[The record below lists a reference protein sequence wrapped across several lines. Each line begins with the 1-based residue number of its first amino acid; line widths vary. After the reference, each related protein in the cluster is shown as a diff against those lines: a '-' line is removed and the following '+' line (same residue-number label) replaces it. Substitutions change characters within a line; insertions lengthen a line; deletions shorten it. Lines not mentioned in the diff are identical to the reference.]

1 LLQALQ
7 LGGFLS
13 DGPDQLLVSFFS
25 ACFFVDTTRRATI
38 EELEAHP
45 LFSSYTMEDSM
56 AAVVAE
62 IALVEELK
70 LRKKAAA
77 RTFAEAGALPDLAL
91 DSSSDESSS
100 DESDSNDEDSDDDDD
115 DDDEE
120 DASAEDGESD
130 EEYVPE
136 EDDAGGGD
144 VIKVTD
150 LDD

>member
-1 LLQALQ
+1 M
-7 LGGFLS
+7 
-13 DGPDQLLVSFFS
+13 LVSFFS

-38 EELEAHP
+38 EELETHP
-45 LFSSYTMEDSM
+45 LFDSYTMEESM

-100 DESDSNDEDSDDDDD
+100 DESDSDEEDSDEDE
-115 DDDEE
+115 DEE
-120 DASAEDGESD
+120 EDAEDGESD
-130 EEYVPE
+130 EEHVPE
-136 EDDAGGGD
+136 DDDAGGG
-144 VIKVTD
+144 VIEVTD